1 MEIGLCEVRSGG
13 KGEGAKIPS
22 PGGRLIR
29 QDRWL
34 PVQDP
39 LKNVFCFPSNA
50 WVAMAGMIEA
60 IRIHR
65 FWTVNCFFCFIPSLL
80 ISRIITDVNSSGRAS
95 FRLFSPNGFE
105 HLRMKQG

>member
-1 MEIGLCEVRSGG
+1 MAGRGKVLEYLLRAAAVSG
-13 KGEGAKIPS
+13 KT
-22 PGGRLIR
+22 GGR
-29 QDRWL
+29 
-34 PVQDP
+34 PFKDP